1 METIMQF
8 DSEDKIT
15 IEGYTYSP
23 MEIGEDSDYDI
34 FDLLDNL
41 KVGEYFMYRDKFIYY
56 AYSTGEVKE
65 HKRACY
71 MYDTSNNWA
80 I

>member
-23 MEIGEDSDYDI
+23 MEIDEDSDYDI

-41 KVGEYFMYRDKFIYY
+41 KVGEYFMYRDKFIYHSY
-56 AYSTGEVKE
+56 EGI
-65 HKRACY
+65 KRACY
-71 MYDTSNNWA
+71 MYDTSNNWD